1 MKIYMGLLRGFGFV
15 LCGAALSFGPAHGQG
30 EVGAQWSTGRGKPPP
45 EANVPVCLFR
55 DKSGFLGLGKWEAAV
70 GLPFAQPC
78 TERFLADL
86 DDRRIYFDFEP
97 FFEWY
102 SRGNDAAPR
111 ADAFC
116 PGWRTAQDSLRGY
129 GGCTSSFFQSMEG
142 AAGGSYK
149 VAVDVSHELDRAGA
163 LGALEAM
170 RTTLLAERQIAS
182 YNRYREEYAAATDLQ
197 KIDRFIEKHAGSDHD
212 HLIPSLEERRR
223 NLVESQYRA
232 KFAGAQSVGDLD
244 AFISEY
250 ENADPDGLVPLA
262 REKRASEQA
271 RVEARARREEHQRK
285 LSQAEGDIRRCN
297 RLIKAAYDTLARE
310 RRIAAISGYE
320 SKQALYQAGRTITSC
335 EDFIPQRY
343 REYRKLGGSKPLSQL
358 D

>member
-1 MKIYMGLLRGFGFV
+1 MNVYMGLFRRFGII
-15 LCGAALSFGPAHGQG
+15 LCGASLSFAPAHSQT
-30 EVGAQWSTGRGKPPP
+30 EVGAQWSTHRGKPPP
-45 EANVPVCLFR
+45 AANVPVCLFR
-55 DKSGFLGLGKWEAAV
+55 DKSGFLGLGKWQAAV
-70 GLPFAQPC
+70 ALPFAQPC
-78 TERFLADL
+78 TERFLVDL
-86 DDRRIYFDFEP
+86 DSRKIYFDFEP

-102 SRGNDAAPR
+102 SRGNNASPK
-111 ADAFC
+111 ADAYCWGTEPF
-116 PGWRTAQDSLRGY
+116 RGY
-129 GGCTSSFFQSMEG
+129 GGCTSSFFQPMEG
-142 AAGGSYK
+142 AAGASYK
-149 VAVDVSHELDRAGA
+149 VATDVSHVLDKVGA

-170 RTTLLAERQIAS
+170 RTSLLAERQIAS

-197 KIDRFIEKHAGSDHD
+197 RIDRFIEKYAGSDQD

-223 NLVESQYRA
+223 KLVETKYRA
-232 KFAGAQSVGDLD
+232 KFASAQSVGDLD

-250 ENADPDGLVPLA
+250 EGADPDGLIPLA
-262 REKRASEQA
+262 RKKRATEQA
-271 RVEARARREEHQRK
+271 RIQARARKEEQQKK